1 MSRSAGETMDS
12 TSSSVNSASTAESE
26 ARVLSAAVA
35 GIQVLDVV
43 HAVVAVPARLR
54 LGGGVGRDAGGER
67 VARAGGLRLRG
78 RVGHAGHA
86 QGGAADDA
94 GGHDREGEGA
104 GDVDG
109 HFLSS
114 PVSVSFSAFAP
125 VCCGDDLT
133 MPAPALVVCPVIGQ
147 RWG

>member
-1 MSRSAGETMDS
+1 MWFTPWWPCQPGCAWGAGW
-12 TSSSVNSASTAESE
+12 
-26 ARVLSAAVA
+26 AVT
-35 GIQVLDVV
+35 
-43 HAVVAVPARLR
+43 P
-54 LGGGVGRDAGGER
+54 GGER